1 MGGKGPFM
9 MVFPCRLSPGV
20 PVSMVFPCRLS
31 PPHWL
36 QAGVPLGGRFVAGVG
51 ERFLRSS
58 MTPIKTRTLTLATI
72 PRPMKIGI
80 MGDLLPD
87 CAVGGVLLWATTG
100 TTDGVGV
107 GVSVGVSVGIG
118 VSVGVG
124 IGVSVGAKYGGI

>member
-1 MGGKGPFM
+1 MGGLPGFIGGKGALFARGIPVIR
-9 MVFPCRLSPGV
+9 VFPCK
-20 PVSMVFPCRLS
+20 LS
-31 PPHWL
+31 PPHRF
-36 QAGVPLGGRFVAGVG
+36 QAGAPLGDRFAAGAG
-51 ERFLRSS
+51 ERFLRRS
-58 MTPIKTRTLTLATI
+58 MTPITTRTLRLATT

-124 IGVSVGAKYGGI
+124 VGVGVLVGGKYG